1 MLTSI
6 NGCDSLVTL
15 DLTITSVLQTIDS
28 YEECG
33 SFTWTD
39 GITYTES
46 NNTATQ
52 TLISVGGCD
61 SIVTLNLIINPLPS
75 NVVFVSGATITAD
88 AFASSYQWFDCL
100 TGLEIEGATFQS
112 FTATESGDYGVLI
125 NINGCVNES
134 ECEYIDVSSSG
145 LSESQSEFSLE
156 IYPNP
161 SSGIFTISLID
172 LSHSQVSITILD
184 LSGKIITQEK
194 YQLNTT
200 EFEIPMDVSNVE
212 SGVYFIKIDAG
223 KIITQRVVLTK
234 K

>member
-1 MLTSI
+1 
-6 NGCDSLVTL
+6 
-15 DLTITSVLQTIDS
+15 
-28 YEECG
+28 
-33 SFTWTD
+33 
-39 GITYTES
+39 
-46 NNTATQ
+46 
-52 TLISVGGCD
+52 
-61 SIVTLNLIINPLPS
+61 
-75 NVVFVSGATITAD
+75 
-88 AFASSYQWFDCL
+88 
-100 TGLEIEGATFQS
+100 LEIEGATFQS

-134 ECEYIDVSSSG
+134 ECEYIEVSSSG

-161 SSGIFTISLID
+161 SSGIFTISLSD